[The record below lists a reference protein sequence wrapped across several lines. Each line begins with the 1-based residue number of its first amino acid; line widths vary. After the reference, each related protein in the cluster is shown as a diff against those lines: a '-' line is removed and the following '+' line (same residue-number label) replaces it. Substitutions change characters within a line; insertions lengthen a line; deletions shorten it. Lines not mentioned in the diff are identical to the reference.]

1 MTDQDLTVTRR
12 AIADALLTAL
22 ERRQELVE
30 AIVDS
35 TDRAAAIDAVTELL
49 GTTRVGSEALMGMR
63 LDQFTKESRR
73 RIAAELD
80 DLNSQLSFT
89 VGERPASADDSLR
102 LRPFSHEHD
111 RDIFA
116 VRTEEVGAA
125 GDGSGSPARS
135 LEDEINAARDRLR
148 AEEAA
153 WFIAIDGDDKVGM
166 VFGEMSG
173 GEVNVRVWIHPE
185 HRKKGY
191 GTAALRRSRSELAAA
206 FPAVPL
212 VVRAPGIGG

>member
-1 MTDQDLTVTRR
+1 MTDQDHTVTRR

-30 AIVDS
+30 TIVES
-35 TDRAAAIDAVTELL
+35 SDRAAAVDAVSALL
-49 GTTRVGSEALMGMR
+49 GTSRVGSEALMGMR

-89 VGERPASADDSLR
+89 VSERPASTDDSLR
-102 LRPFSHEHD
+102 LRPFADED

-116 VRTEEVGAA
+116 ARTDEVGAA
-125 GDGSGSPARS
+125 GDGSGSPAGS
-135 LEDEINAARDRLR
+135 LEEEIRSARDRLQ

-153 WFIAIDGDDKVGM
+153 WFVAVDGDEKVGM
-166 VFGEMSG
+166 VFGELAG
-173 GEVNVRVWIHPE
+173 GEVNVRIWIHPE

-212 VVRAPGIGG
+212 VVRTPPAR